1 MNELKN
7 LQQLSK
13 IKVLRN
19 TIRKVQ
25 QEIIGLYAGNTTK
38 IVSRDEDVRKSLTES
53 IKEIE
58 GLLISISNFRKDL
71 RVGSSSI
78 RGNKSILH
86 ATEQGR
92 VGQLRGEIN
101 LLESQLRQLMGEL
114 HLLRGKLPNNITNV
128 TKIAAEGMDNN
139 NEKGEIR
146 QTQRET
152 IESISVKEP
161 IIKSPVTNV
170 GIEVQM
176 NMVIGVLCCFVAL
189 MDKKKGI
196 LHSK

>member
-7 LQQLSK
+7 LKQLSK
-13 IKVLRN
+13 IKMLRN

-25 QEIIGLYAGNTTK
+25 QKIIDLYAGNTMK
-38 IVSRDEDVRKSLTES
+38 IVSRDEDVRNSLTES

-58 GLLISISNFRKDL
+58 GLLKSIRNFKKYV
-71 RVGSSSI
+71 RVGSSST

-86 ATEQGR
+86 ATELGR
-92 VGQLRGEIN
+92 VGQMRGEIN
-101 LLESQLRQLMGEL
+101 LLEGQLRQLKGEL
-114 HLLRGKLPNNITNV
+114 CHLRDKLPNNITNV
-128 TKIAAEGMDNN
+128 TKIVAEGMGNN

-196 LHSK
+196 HK